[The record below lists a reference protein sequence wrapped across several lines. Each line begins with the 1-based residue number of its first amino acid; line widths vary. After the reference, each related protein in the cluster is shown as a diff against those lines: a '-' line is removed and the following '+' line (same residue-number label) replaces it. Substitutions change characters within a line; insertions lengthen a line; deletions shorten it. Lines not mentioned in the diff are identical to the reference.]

1 MKYYNIKIFSPKKNS
16 CYKSLFS
23 LKASLWGRFAGTIL
37 CICGF
42 INAKSQETVYPTP
55 AQKETI
61 TLTNATI
68 HIGNGQVIT
77 NGNVVITNG
86 KITEVG
92 ASTSTT
98 GKIIDCKGKQV
109 YPGLII
115 TSSEIGLME
124 VPAVRATIDAEEIG
138 ELNPSIR
145 SIVAYNTDSKV
156 INTLRTNGILLA
168 NTVPGGGL
176 ISGSSSVVQ
185 LDAWNWEDAAYKMDG
200 AIHFRMPS
208 LLARTRGR
216 GGFGGGQLPQV
227 DPVKKGLEQIESV
240 KVFFR
245 EAKAYL
251 AEPAH
256 ENTNL
261 KYQAVSGLFS
271 KKQKLFIHCN
281 IVKEML
287 LTVDFV
293 KEFGFDVVLEGAADS
308 WQIADIL
315 KQNNIAVVLDQLH
328 SLPVMV
334 DDDVDQPFKTPAML
348 QKAGVLFAI
357 NDDDENTRSRNLA
370 FNAGTAAANGLTKEE
385 ALTAITLNAAKILG
399 IADKT
404 GSVETGKDANIVV
417 CDGDILDMKTNII
430 TYAFI
435 QGRQVDLNNKQKQLF
450 EKYKY
455 KYGIK

>member
-1 MKYYNIKIFSPKKNS
+1 MGCFTV
-16 CYKSLFS
+16 CT
-23 LKASLWGRFAGTIL
+23 FAT
-37 CICGF
+37 
-42 INAKSQETVYPTP
+42 AAAQETVYPAP

-68 HIGNGQVIT
+68 HVGNGQIIT

-92 ASTSTT
+92 ATTSTA
-98 GKIIDCKGKQV
+98 GKIVDCRGKHI
-109 YPGLII
+109 YPGLIL
-115 TSSEIGLME
+115 TATEIGLME
-124 VPAVRATIDAEEIG
+124 VPAVRATSDAEEIG
-138 ELNPSIR
+138 ELNPSVR
-145 SIVAYNTDSKV
+145 SIVAYTADSKV
-156 INTLRTNGILLA
+156 TNTLRPNGILLA
-168 NTVPGGGL
+168 NIVPGGGI

-185 LDAWNWEDAAYKMDG
+185 LDAWNWEDAAYKLDG

-216 GGFGGGQLPQV
+216 GFGGGQQTPPV
-227 DPVKKGLEQIESV
+227 DPVKRGLEQIENV
-240 KVFFR
+240 KNFFR

-261 KYQAVSGLFS
+261 KYEAVKGLFT

-287 LTVDFV
+287 LAVDFV
-293 KEFGFDVVLEGAADS
+293 KEFGFDVVLVGAADS
-308 WQIADIL
+308 WQIADLL

-328 SLPVMV
+328 ALPVMV
-334 DDDVDQPFKTPAML
+334 DDDVDQPFKTPALL
-348 QKAGVLFAI
+348 QKAGVLFAL

-370 FNAGTAAANGLTKEE
+370 FNAGTAAANGLSKEE
-385 ALTAITLNAAKILG
+385 ALSAITLNAAKILG
-399 IADKT
+399 IADRT

-417 CDGDILDMKTNII
+417 SDGDILDMKSNII
-430 TYAFI
+430 SHAFI
-435 QGRQVDLNNKQKQLF
+435 QGREVNLTNKQTQLF

>member
-1 MKYYNIKIFSPKKNS
+1 MKKIFI
-16 CYKSLFS
+16 Y
-23 LKASLWGRFAGTIL
+23 TL

-42 INAKSQETVYPTP
+42 LNAKAQETVYPAP
-55 AQKETI
+55 PQKETI

-68 HIGNGQVIT
+68 HVGNGQVIT
-77 NGNVVITNG
+77 GGNVVITNG

-92 ASTSTT
+92 TSTSTT
-98 GKIIDCKGKQV
+98 GKVIDCKGKHI
-109 YPGLII
+109 YPGLIL
-115 TSSEIGLME
+115 TSCELGLME
-124 VPAVRATIDAEEIG
+124 VPAVRSTIDAEEIG
-138 ELNPSIR
+138 EMNPSIR

-156 INTLRTNGILLA
+156 TNTLRPNGILLA
-168 NTVPGGGL
+168 NVVPGGGI

-185 LDAWNWEDAAYKMDG
+185 LDAWNWEDAVYKMDG

-216 GGFGGGQLPQV
+216 GFGGGQQPQV
-227 DPVKKGLEQIESV
+227 DPVKRGLEQIENV

-245 EAKAYL
+245 EAKAYN
-251 AEPAH
+251 AEPNH

-261 KYQAVSGLFS
+261 KYEAVKGLFS

-287 LTVDFV
+287 LAVDFV
-293 KEFGFDVVLEGAADS
+293 KEFGFDVVLVGAADS

-315 KQNNIAVVLDQLH
+315 KQNNIAVVLEQLH

-348 QKAGVLFAI
+348 QKAGVLFAL

-370 FNAGTAAANGLTKEE
+370 FNAGTAAANGLSKEE
-385 ALTAITLNAAKILG
+385 ALSAITLNAAKILG

-404 GSVETGKDANIVV
+404 GSIETGKDANIVIS
-417 CDGDILDMKTNII
+417 DGDILDMKSNLI

-435 QGRQVDLNNKQKQLF
+435 QGRQVDLTNKQTQLF
-450 EKYKY
+450 DKYKY

>member
-1 MKYYNIKIFSPKKNS
+1 MKKFTMRKILMGCFTV
-16 CYKSLFS
+16 CT
-23 LKASLWGRFAGTIL
+23 FAT
-37 CICGF
+37 
-42 INAKSQETVYPTP
+42 AAAQETVYPAP

-68 HIGNGQVIT
+68 HVGNGQVIT

-92 ASTSTT
+92 ATTSTA
-98 GKIIDCKGKQV
+98 GKIVDCRGKHI
-109 YPGLII
+109 YPGLIL
-115 TSSEIGLME
+115 TATEIGLME
-124 VPAVRATIDAEEIG
+124 VPAVRATSDAEEIG

-145 SIVAYNTDSKV
+145 SIVAYTADSKV
-156 INTLRTNGILLA
+156 TNTLRPNGILLA
-168 NTVPGGGL
+168 NIVPGGGI

-185 LDAWNWEDAAYKMDG
+185 LDAWNWEDAAYKLDG

-216 GGFGGGQLPQV
+216 GFGGGQQTPPV
-227 DPVKKGLEQIESV
+227 DPVKRGLEQIENV
-240 KVFFR
+240 KNFFR

-261 KYQAVSGLFS
+261 KYEAVKGLFT

-287 LTVDFV
+287 LAVDFV
-293 KEFGFDVVLEGAADS
+293 KEFGFDVVLVGAADS
-308 WQIADIL
+308 WQIADLL

-328 SLPVMV
+328 ALPVMV
-334 DDDVDQPFKTPAML
+334 DDDVDQPFKTPALL
-348 QKAGVLFAI
+348 QKAGVLFAL

-370 FNAGTAAANGLTKEE
+370 FNAGTAAANGLSKEE
-385 ALTAITLNAAKILG
+385 ALSAITLNAAKILG
-399 IADKT
+399 IADRT

-417 CDGDILDMKTNII
+417 SDGDILDMKSNII
-430 TYAFI
+430 SHAFI
-435 QGRQVDLNNKQKQLF
+435 QGREVNLTNKQTQLF

>member
-1 MKYYNIKIFSPKKNS
+1 MKKIFL
-16 CYKSLFS
+16 Y
-23 LKASLWGRFAGTIL
+23 TL
-37 CICGF
+37 CISWLV
-42 INAKSQETVYPTP
+42 NATAQETVYPAA

-68 HIGNGQVIT
+68 HVGNGQVIA

-92 ASTSTT
+92 AATNTT
-98 GKIIDCKGKQV
+98 GKIIDCKGKHI
-109 YPGLII
+109 YPGLIL
-115 TSSEIGLME
+115 TSSELGLVE
-124 VPAVRATIDAEEIG
+124 VPAVRATVDVAELGEI
-138 ELNPSIR
+138 NPSIR

-156 INTLRTNGILLA
+156 INSLRPNGILLA
-168 NTVPGGGL
+168 NIVPDGGL

-185 LDAWNWEDAAYKMDG
+185 LDGWNWEDAAYKMDG

-208 LLARTRGR
+208 LLTRPR
-216 GGFGGGQLPQV
+216 SRGFGGGQQPPV
-227 DPVKKGLEQIESV
+227 DPVKRGLEQIDNV
-240 KVFFR
+240 KAFFR

-251 AEPAH
+251 AVPGH
-256 ENTNL
+256 DNTNL
-261 KYQAVSGLFS
+261 KYEAVSGLFT
-271 KKQKLFIHCN
+271 KKQKLVIHCN

-287 LTVDFV
+287 LAVDFV
-293 KEFGFDVVLEGAADS
+293 KEFDFDVVLEGAADS

-328 SLPVMV
+328 SLPIMV
-334 DDDVDQPFKTPAML
+334 DDDVDQPFKTPALL
-348 QKAGVLFAI
+348 QKAGVLFAL
-357 NDDDENTRSRNLA
+357 NDDDENTRNRNLP
-370 FNAGTAAANGLTKEE
+370 FNAGTAAAYGLSKEE
-385 ALTAITLNAAKILG
+385 ALSAITLNAAKILG

-417 CDGDILDMKTNII
+417 SEGDILDMKTNNI

-435 QGRQVDLNNKQKQLF
+435 QGRQISLDNKQKQLF

>member
-1 MKYYNIKIFSPKKNS
+1 MGCFTV
-16 CYKSLFS
+16 CT
-23 LKASLWGRFAGTIL
+23 FAT
-37 CICGF
+37 
-42 INAKSQETVYPTP
+42 AAAQETVYPAP

-68 HIGNGQVIT
+68 HVGNGQVIT

-92 ASTSTT
+92 ATTSTA
-98 GKIIDCKGKQV
+98 GKIVDCRGKHI
-109 YPGLII
+109 YPGLIL
-115 TSSEIGLME
+115 TATEIGLME
-124 VPAVRATIDAEEIG
+124 VPAVRATSDAEEIG

-145 SIVAYNTDSKV
+145 SIVAYTADSKV
-156 INTLRTNGILLA
+156 TNTLRPNGILLA
-168 NTVPGGGL
+168 NIVPGGGI

-185 LDAWNWEDAAYKMDG
+185 LDAWNWEDAAYKLDG

-216 GGFGGGQLPQV
+216 GFGGGQQTPPV
-227 DPVKKGLEQIESV
+227 DPVKRGLEQIENV
-240 KVFFR
+240 KNFFR

-261 KYQAVSGLFS
+261 KYEAVKGLFT

-287 LTVDFV
+287 LAVDFV
-293 KEFGFDVVLEGAADS
+293 KEFGFDVVLVGAADS
-308 WQIADIL
+308 WQIADLL

-328 SLPVMV
+328 ALPVMV
-334 DDDVDQPFKTPAML
+334 DDDVDQPFKTPALL
-348 QKAGVLFAI
+348 QKAGVLFAL

-370 FNAGTAAANGLTKEE
+370 FNAGTAAANGLSKEE
-385 ALTAITLNAAKILG
+385 ALSAVTLNAAKILG
-399 IADKT
+399 IADRT

-417 CDGDILDMKTNII
+417 SDGDILDMKSNII
-430 TYAFI
+430 SHAFI
-435 QGRQVDLNNKQKQLF
+435 QGREVNLTNKQTQLF